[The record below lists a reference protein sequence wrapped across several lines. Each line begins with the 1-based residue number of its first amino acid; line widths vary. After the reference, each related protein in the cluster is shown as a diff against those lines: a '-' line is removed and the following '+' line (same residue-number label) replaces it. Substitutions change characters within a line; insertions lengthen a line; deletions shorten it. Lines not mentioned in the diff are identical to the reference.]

1 MNTNKS
7 MKKSITALDLFS
19 GGVGFTVRETTGFK
33 TLWGASLSIMCSLL
47 VLAYSLNQLVIMA
60 LFRSTN
66 YQMTEFKNYFEP
78 TDVHSGHLN

>member
-1 MNTNKS
+1 METKNS
-7 MKKSITALDLFS
+7 LRKSITALDLFS

-47 VLAYSLNQLVIMA
+47 VLAYSLNQLVIMS

-66 YQMTEFKNYFEP
+66 F
-78 TDVHSGHLN
+78 